1 MPNVGLQLVNDRILT
16 ASALYPTGGEEAI
29 KTAMAILNHE
39 DYKKENFL
47 QTVLIDS
54 TNVGLMKLQA
64 NKINSQQSDIERQQK
79 MIDEQRKIYN
89 SQSTVLFMVISS
101 LIISLALGAVTFYY
115 LRENKKINKRLKL
128 QNDEISYHQK
138 QLIEISEKAEAAHDA
153 KLNFFTNISHE
164 FRTPLTLIL
173 APLEDLLDSPKL
185 NFTVKNQLS
194 LIHKNV
200 IRLLRLVNQLM
211 DFRKIETNKLKLKAT
226 ENDLVGFVSEIV
238 SAFKEIASKR
248 NIDLRLITKEQHLK
262 VWFDVN
268 MLDKVIFNLLSNA
281 FKFTGDNGH
290 IHIYIRK
297 IEQENLAY
305 IRVEDNG
312 VGMNKDAVDHAFELF
327 FQGDSKDYTGS
338 GLGLALSKELIQ
350 LHKGAITVFSEKRKG
365 TNFEIRLPL
374 GTNHLD
380 NFEIFQP
387 EQMSKVMHYDE
398 KIYTGDLQSNI
409 YLEEGTHSKP
419 KTQRACYFD
428 N

>member
-1 MPNVGLQLVNDRILT
+1 
-16 ASALYPTGGEEAI
+16 
-29 KTAMAILNHE
+29 
-39 DYKKENFL
+39 
-47 QTVLIDS
+47 
-54 TNVGLMKLQA
+54 
-64 NKINSQQSDIERQQK
+64 
-79 MIDEQRKIYN
+79 
-89 SQSTVLFMVISS
+89 MVISS

-312 VGMNKDAVDHAFELF
+312 VGMNKDAVDHVLNFSSREIPRII
-327 FQGDSKDYTGS
+327 QDQV
-338 GLGLALSKELIQ
+338 LAWHCLK
-350 LHKGAITVFSEKRKG
+350 
-365 TNFEIRLPL
+365 N
-374 GTNHLD
+374 
-380 NFEIFQP
+380 
-387 EQMSKVMHYDE
+387 
-398 KIYTGDLQSNI
+398 
-409 YLEEGTHSKP
+409 
-419 KTQRACYFD
+419 
-428 N
+428 